1 MRHRPF
7 CSVIWGTSLDFGI
20 GKREFEFVLEAVKKV
35 EFRVQLQIKYQTL
48 LQQTGH
54 VLEEIRGTWV
64 RFDHTYDD
72 LNQGRISSFKL
83 PHPLSS
89 QLQFP

>member
-48 LQQTGH
+48 LQRTCH
-54 VLEEIRGTWV
+54 VWRKFEGP
-64 RFDHTYDD
+64 
-72 LNQGRISSFKL
+72 G
-83 PHPLSS
+83 
-89 QLQFP
+89 